1 MGAVFTK
8 ADQAGH
14 SEDVGCGGD
23 WNKGRKQSRQ
33 RTARASMQRLDQQE
47 GSCDCDGVREASS
60 SDADGALF
68 LEPQR
73 PRRACDVIR
82 GVRRSQRGF
91 GPGGRV
97 EGEGGRG

>member
-1 MGAVFTK
+1 MGAVFIK

-23 WNKGRKQSRQ
+23 WKEGRKQSRQ
-33 RTARASMQRLDQQE
+33 RTARASVQRLDQQE
-47 GSCDCDGVREASS
+47 GSCDCDGVRKTSS
-60 SDADGALF
+60 SAIQTGALF

-73 PRRACDVIR
+73 PRRACDVIL

-91 GPGGRV
+91 
-97 EGEGGRG
+97 